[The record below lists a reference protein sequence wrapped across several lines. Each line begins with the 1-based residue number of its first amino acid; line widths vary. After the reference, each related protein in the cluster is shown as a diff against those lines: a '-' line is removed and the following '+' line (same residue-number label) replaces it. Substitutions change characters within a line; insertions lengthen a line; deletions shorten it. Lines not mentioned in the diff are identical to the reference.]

1 MKVARNFLSLRKVNE
16 MCCCIIVNVE
26 TIRVGFNIDYPF
38 IYSILCI
45 PSQHYMTCV

>member
-16 MCCCIIVNVE
+16 MCCIIVNVE
-26 TIRVGFNIDYPF
+26 TIRAGFNIVYPF

-45 PSQHYMTCV
+45 SSQHYMTCV